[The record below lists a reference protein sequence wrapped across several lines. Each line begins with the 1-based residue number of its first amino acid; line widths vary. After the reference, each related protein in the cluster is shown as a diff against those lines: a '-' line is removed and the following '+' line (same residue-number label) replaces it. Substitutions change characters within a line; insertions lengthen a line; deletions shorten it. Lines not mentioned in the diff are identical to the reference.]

1 MGPKEG
7 RNQFNRLGSIQLP
20 RHMKLLDFCVVVL
33 PITAFGF
40 DRSHTHGEHLLEM
53 VHGMIGKFRF
63 RRFPSC
69 FHGVNDSAA
78 AVHDVHIAHPAH
90 TPEKFIWTIS
100 AKNKVGMGINKSGED
115 RFVSSIDLVFPGNFL
130 FPLGWV
136 TNSFDDSILDKDGSI
151 FIDLDITHCLAKAG
165 RMALGRHNLGCIAN
179 QYFFVI
185 VGSFSEGGEDSP
197 IISSKRL
204 PP

>member
-63 RRFPSC
+63 DASRVAFMVLMIPPPRF
-69 FHGVNDSAA
+69 
-78 AVHDVHIAHPAH
+78 
-90 TPEKFIWTIS
+90 
-100 AKNKVGMGINKSGED
+100 MM
-115 RFVSSIDLVFPGNFL
+115 SI
-130 FPLGWV
+130 
-136 TNSFDDSILDKDGSI
+136 
-151 FIDLDITHCLAKAG
+151 
-165 RMALGRHNLGCIAN
+165 
-179 QYFFVI
+179 
-185 VGSFSEGGEDSP
+185 
-197 IISSKRL
+197 
-204 PP
+204 